1 MIGINYLGKRYER
14 LANQMFQYAAVKGIA
29 KNRGFQYCIPP
40 SGYRDQNDEW
50 TEHQLFNTFHL
61 KNLSSVQVQFIDME
75 QHPYTKTEAHYHF
88 DEDLFNNCPDWLS
101 LVGFFQSEKYFL
113 NVRDELLEDF
123 TFKDGLD
130 GIAQDAIKNIE
141 NPIALHI
148 RRTDYAK
155 YQHHPIQPISY
166 YQEALEYFDK
176 DRNVIIFS
184 DDPLWCHDEG
194 TFADDRFLIS
204 ENDHLLDLAMM
215 RLCSDFIIANSSFSW
230 WGAWMSTNENKKVIA
245 PKNWFGPP
253 LDGQNDTKDL
263 YCPKWIL
270 I

>member
-75 QHPYTKTEAHYHF
+75 QHPYTKTESHYHF

-155 YQHHPIQPISY
+155 YGHHPIQPISY
-166 YQEALEYFDK
+166 YQKEIDK
-176 DRNVIIFS
+176 EKLKIQKVVFMM
-184 DDPLWCHDEG
+184 H
-194 TFADDRFLIS
+194 LIV
-204 ENDHLLDLAMM
+204 EK
-215 RLCSDFIIANSSFSW
+215 W
-230 WGAWMSTNENKKVIA
+230 KNKKIGNYRAAKELAAFFVS
-245 PKNWFGPP
+245 KN
-253 LDGQNDTKDL
+253 D
-263 YCPKWIL
+263 
-270 I
+270 

>member
-14 LANQMFQYAAVKGIA
+14 LANQMFQYAAVKGIS

-40 SGYRDQNDEW
+40 SNYKGGSDEW
-50 TEHQLFNTFHL
+50 TEHQLFNTFEL
-61 KNLSSVQVQFIDME
+61 KSLNELQVQFIDME
-75 QHPYTKTEAHYHF
+75 QHPYTKTESHYHF

-155 YQHHPIQPISY
+155 YGHHPIQPISY
-166 YQEALEYFDK
+166 YQEALEHFDK